1 MFARRMGATPTAP
14 VEVPECFQPAYV
26 DTDHGDSKSSGH
38 AKPLLFRAE
47 LLTCFRESTHCLR
60 ANTQAKSP
68 SGNVYQ
74 ESCGGTRSQKNQS
87 VASVDP
93 CLTVIGHLDC
103 SMTLSGGQSRAVLRV
118 QVRVHT
124 SVGPCLTLDYA
135 KLQLPQDLGSHWI
148 TLVTLIYH
156 SLTAFSA
163 NSKSAGSRFNSWWA
177 HQILRHPSPVRSG
190 GNAG

>member
-1 MFARRMGATPTAP
+1 MPAEWGLLRPAP
-14 VEVPECFQPAYV
+14 VEVPECLQPADV

-47 LLTCFRESTHCLR
+47 LLTCFRDSTHCLR
-60 ANTQAKSP
+60 ANTQAKSS

-148 TLVTLIYH
+148 KLDYAYL
-156 SLTAFSA
+156 S
-163 NSKSAGSRFNSWWA
+163 
-177 HQILRHPSPVRSG
+177 
-190 GNAG
+190 